1 MIYPMIFVS
10 LFLLSGCSLLSKPA
24 PDSNCRELLKE
35 AAMAGCQLQGVV
47 NNDYM
52 SQCAVACK

>member
-1 MIYPMIFVS
+1 MFPLIFIS
-10 LFLLSGCSLLSKPA
+10 LFLLAGCSAIKSKPE
-24 PDSNCRELLKE
+24 SNCRELLKE
-35 AAMAGCQLQGVV
+35 AAMAGCQLHGVV